1 MPQCEAADGVTEF
14 REIAIIS
21 PGSTKAKPIPMNYPN
36 LSPDPGVNPAEIS
49 ELAAMIRA
57 GAPLIVIESHDEPH
71 AMALFSEL
79 RRLLGRP
86 LFKWTAAQGMRWVE
100 RDQPLAG
107 EFKEVEQALAH
118 IRQRRDRGIFMLM
131 DFHPFL
137 NDPVTVRQLREMTRQ
152 DEGVHARTLVLVSP
166 ELKLPRELE
175 VVARRFQLKPPD
187 RGTLAAMVRAEA
199 LRWGNQRGTAVQP
212 LCEEVLNSLINNL
225 EGLAMKDA
233 RRLARNA
240 IQDDGVL
247 DESDLPEVMR
257 AKFDLLNPGGIL
269 TFELETARFSQ
280 VAGMPRLKRWLEI
293 RASVFNASAPP
304 PGLDMPKGMLLLGV
318 QGCGKSLAARA
329 AAGLFGVPLLHLD
342 CGALFNRYHGESE
355 RNLRESLRAAEL
367 MSPCVLWIDEI
378 EKGLSVSDSDGGT
391 SHRML
396 GSLLT
401 WMAERKSRVFLAA
414 TANDI
419 SILPPELVRK
429 GRFDEIF
436 FVDLPD
442 QATRE
447 DVLAIHLK
455 RRDLKPQLYPLAEL
469 AAATEGFSG
478 AELEHLV
485 VAALYDAHAS
495 GDTLSTEHLMAEVQA
510 TRPLSVVMA
519 EPIVELRHWASSRA
533 VPA

>member
-1 MPQCEAADGVTEF
+1 MNVSSVRSEAA
-14 REIAIIS
+14 
-21 PGSTKAKPIPMNYPN
+21 
-36 LSPDPGVNPAEIS
+36 VNPAEMS
-49 ELAAMIRA
+49 ELAALIRG

-79 RRLLGRP
+79 RRSLQRP
-86 LFKWTAAQGMRWVE
+86 LFKWTAAQGLKWVE
-100 RDQPLAG
+100 RDQPLAAQ
-107 EFKEVEQALAH
+107 FKEIESALDH
-118 IRQRRDRGIFMLM
+118 IRQRRDRGIYLLM

-137 NDPVTVRQLREMTRQ
+137 KDPVTVRQIREMARP
-152 DEGVHARTLVLVSP
+152 DDGIHARTLVMVSP

-175 VVARRFQLKPPD
+175 SVARRFQLHPPD
-187 RGTLAAMVRAEA
+187 RPALAEMVRDEA
-199 LRWGNQRGTAVQP
+199 RRWSNQRGISGSRICDQALERLV
-212 LCEEVLNSLINNL
+212 NNL
-225 EGLAMKDA
+225 VGLTMKDA

-257 AKFDLLNPGGIL
+257 AKFDLLNPDGIL
-269 TFELETARFSQ
+269 AFEMETARFSQ

-293 RASVFNASAPP
+293 RAGVFNSPKPP
-304 PGLDMPKGMLLLGV
+304 PGLDVPKGMLLLGV

-342 CGALFNRYHGESE
+342 FGALFNRYHGESE

-367 MSPCVLWIDEI
+367 MAPCVLWIDEI

-391 SHRML
+391 SRRML
-396 GSLLT
+396 GTLLT
-401 WMAERKSRVFLAA
+401 WMAERKSRVFMAA

-419 SILPPELVRK
+419 SLLPPELVRK

-442 QATRE
+442 RATRE
-447 DVLAIHLK
+447 EVLAIHLA
-455 RRDLKPQLYPLAEL
+455 RRELKPQLYPLAEL

-485 VAALYDAHAS
+485 VAALYVAHAE
-495 GDTLSTEHLMAEVQA
+495 GEPLTTEHLEAEITQ
-510 TRPLSVVMA
+510 TRLLSVLMA
-519 EPIVELRHWASSRA
+519 EPIAELRHWASSRA